1 MDGVEGEGRGEY
13 ARTERS
19 CGFLEIRPFD
29 SPDRSRSVF
38 VESLATRKGR
48 INRIWPEKY
57 MGQIALTNAC
67 NSIKVEKE
75 KEKENA
81 M

>member
-1 MDGVEGEGRGEY
+1 MKNERGGENTRELN
-13 ARTERS
+13 AL

-75 KEKENA
+75 KEKENV